1 MDIKKML
8 SEKNVGNLDK
18 NVRLAL
24 GTILAVAGIINS
36 SIIVTLAGAALLI
49 TGIRGNCGAYSILG
63 INTCKLDKK

>member
-8 SEKNVGNLDK
+8 SEKNVGTLDK
-18 NVRLAL
+18 NVRMGL

>member
-8 SEKNVGNLDK
+8 SEKNVGTLDK
-18 NVRLAL
+18 NIRLVL
-24 GTILAVAGIINS
+24 GTILAVAGLMNS
-36 SIIVTLAGAALLI
+36 SIVLTLAGSALLI